1 MSDASSA
8 SAASSST
15 ASSRAG
21 EARGSGAAPLTIFA
35 IPKAFRGH
43 IAVIQ
48 RNAIA
53 SWTRMNPRPDVI
65 LFGTDEGTAE
75 VAAELGVQHIAAV
88 QKNLWGTPLVSDLFA
103 QAQRISRRPWLCY
116 VNADIVL
123 FDDFFAAVSRAAAWS
138 QRFLMVGRRIDLD
151 VTEELAFEQTNW
163 AEQLKDSAHARGR
176 LQIARNIDYFAF
188 SRGLYPAMPPLAIGR
203 FWWDNWLLWKARSLG
218 APVVDAT
225 AVVTAI
231 HQNHDYSH
239 TTYGP
244 GKAGMMASE
253 EAILNCRL
261 TCEKNPADFDQG
273 LSWRYIYTIDDATHK
288 LTPQAIT
295 GNPRHLW
302 KSFKRHTSRPL
313 GLAKLVK
320 RAVFGPRQIPSAAPL
335 HEASESKRGHGTS

>member
-1 MSDASSA
+1 M
-8 SAASSST
+8 SAASSDGRGA
-15 ASSRAG
+15 AS
-21 EARGSGAAPLTIFA
+21 APLTIFA

-53 SWTRMNPRPDVI
+53 SWTRMNPRPEVI

-75 VAAELGVQHIAAV
+75 VAADLGVRHVPAV
-88 QKNLWGTPLVSDLFA
+88 QKNQWGTPLVSDLFGQA
-103 QAQRISRRPWLCY
+103 QALGHSPWLCY

-123 FDDFFAAVSRAAAWS
+123 FDDFISAVSRVAAWTE
-138 QRFLMVGRRIDLD
+138 RFLVVGRRTDLD
-151 VTEELAFEQTNW
+151 ITEPLSSETNW
-163 AEQLKDSAHARGR
+163 SAQLKDSVRNNGR

-218 APVVDAT
+218 VPVIDAT
-225 AVVTAI
+225 SVVTAV

-244 GKAGMMASE
+244 GKAEMMASE

-261 TCEKNPADFDQG
+261 TCEQNPADFDEG
-273 LSWRYIYTIDDATHK
+273 LSWRYIYTIDDATYK
-288 LTPQAIT
+288 LTPQAIA

-302 KSFKRHTSRPL
+302 KSFKRHSSRPL
-313 GLAKLVK
+313 GVAKLVK
-320 RAVFGPRQIPSAAPL
+320 RAVFGPRAVADTSPQL
-335 HEASESKRGHGTS
+335 REASESKRGNGTS